1 MLSIGW
7 RAMKIGG
14 AHEVAVDAPAERCM
28 AILLDVPAYRDWW
41 PGVTEAEVLAPGEQP
56 EIRLV
61 FDSHA
66 PGIGE
71 IELLARL
78 VPEPPSAL
86 RVALTGGRLSR
97 LDGPG
102 WTLTDEGGGRCRVR
116 YEIQAEMD
124 TGMPGFLERP
134 FAEPAK
140 RFLVTEPVE
149 ALKRRAES

>member
-1 MLSIGW
+1 VP
-7 RAMKIGG
+7 AMKIGG
-14 AHEVAVDAPAERCM
+14 AHEVAVGATAERCM
-28 AILLDVPAYRDWW
+28 AIILDVPAYREWW
-41 PGVTEAEVLAPGEQP
+41 PGVTESEVLSAGEQP
-56 EIRLV
+56 EVRLV

-66 PGIGE
+66 PGIGA

-78 VPEPPSAL
+78 EPRPPSSVGIGL
-86 RVALTGGRLSR
+86 MGGRLKK
-97 LDGPG
+97 LTGPG
-102 WTLTDEGGGRCRVR
+102 WTLTDDGGAACRVR

-124 TGMPGFLERP
+124 TGMPGFMEKP

>member
-1 MLSIGW
+1 
-7 RAMKIGG
+7 MKIGG
-14 AHEVAVDAPAERCM
+14 AHEVLVDAPAERCR
-28 AILLDVPAYRDWW
+28 AILLDVPAYPGWW
-41 PGVTEAEVLAPGEQP
+41 PGVTEAEVLAPGAEP
-56 EIRLV
+56 EVRLV

-66 PGIGE
+66 PGIGA

-78 VPEPPSAL
+78 VPGPAG
-86 RVALTGGRLSR
+86 VQIALTGGRLSR

-102 WTLTDEGGGRCRVR
+102 WTLTDEPEGGCRVR
-116 YEIQAEMD
+116 YEIHAEMD

-149 ALKRRAES
+149 ALKRQAER

>member
-1 MLSIGW
+1 
-7 RAMKIGG
+7 MKIGG
-14 AHEVAVDAPAERCM
+14 AHEVSVGAPAERCRE
-28 AILLDVPAYRDWW
+28 ILLDVPAYRDWW
-41 PGVTEAEVLAPGEQP
+41 PGVTEAEVLAPGP
-56 EIRLV
+56 EPEVRLV

-66 PGIGE
+66 PGIGA

-78 VPEPPSAL
+78 VPDATGV

-102 WTLTDEGGGRCRVR
+102 WTLTDEPGGGCRVR

-149 ALKRRAES
+149 ALKRRAEG